1 MHLGFLILIMLLI
14 VAPRLVYNEMEIARM
29 KELKRK
35 ENEYDYNLIRQ
46 ALERK
51 SRR

>member
-29 KELKRK
+29 KEELRKR
-35 ENEYDYNLIRQ
+35 
-46 ALERK
+46 
-51 SRR
+51 RRGKDDEISIDIDPTEMV